1 MFMFYTVSPGRI
13 TKMLIDQDGPEWREK
28 LPEIP
33 VVPLSVQE
41 QHRQKPVSIEVAQAR
56 AARAAQEEG
65 E

>member
-1 MFMFYTVSPGRI
+1 MSTRI
-13 TKMLIDQDGPEWREK
+13 TKLLIEQDGPEWREK

-33 VVPLSVQE
+33 VVPLSVQQ
-41 QHRQKPVSIEVAQAR
+41 QHREKPISIELAQAR